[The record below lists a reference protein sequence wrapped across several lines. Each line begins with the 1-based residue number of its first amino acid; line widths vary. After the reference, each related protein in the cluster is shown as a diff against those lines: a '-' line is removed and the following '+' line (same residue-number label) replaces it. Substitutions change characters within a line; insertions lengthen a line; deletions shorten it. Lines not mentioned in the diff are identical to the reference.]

1 MELLFGYFVGLTEAE
16 FAFANDII
24 FWAVFIIIVGLIWL
38 KRKDTSALKSL
49 PSIFTII
56 GVFGTFFGITI
67 GLMNFNA
74 DPGEIEKSVS
84 FLLGGM
90 KTAFGSSIL
99 GMGAAV
105 GIRVYNV
112 VYGNKEDNIEEAD
125 KVLALLKSQNTSLK
139 HIREG
144 IASDS
149 EDSLTS
155 HIQKLRLDFSDFAKN
170 QAKMNVEQLQK
181 SLEKVIKDFND
192 GMQEQ
197 FGENFKELNK
207 AVFKLVE
214 WQENYHKQIE
224 YMVKTIEQTNGAVE
238 NSKQIIQDI
247 SEKYS
252 DTYKLTEDFETVI
265 KMLNNENKKLMDG
278 IEKFAKLG
286 NEANEAMPLIEKQLT
301 SLTSGFTSTVEST
314 LGDIKS
320 SSKESS
326 SILTKAMKES
336 SDGMT
341 NTIKTSLKTIQ
352 DSSELTNTE
361 IKKTVKTIQDSSEL
375 ANTEIKKTIKSSTD
389 DVNNQLKELY
399 KNSFDTLKQLQEKM
413 ADDLNQNINDIDG
426 QIGNVLQNSLNSL
439 STSLSTLSD
448 KFVQDYSPLTE
459 KLRELV
465 EIAGKIEIAYEDA
478 EQQEE

>member
-1 MELLFGYFVGLTEAE
+1 MEILFGYFSGLTEAQ
-16 FAFANDII
+16 FATANDRI
-24 FWAVFIIIVGLIWL
+24 FYFVLIVILYLIYL
-38 KRKDTSALKSL
+38 KKDDSSAMKSL

-112 VYGNKEDNIEEAD
+112 VYGNKEDNIEEAE
-125 KVLALLKSQNTSLK
+125 KVLNLLKSQNSSLRQIK
-139 HIREG
+139 EG
-144 IASDS
+144 ITSDS
-149 EDSLTS
+149 DDSLTS

-197 FGENFKELNK
+197 FGENFKELNS

-214 WQENYHKQIE
+214 WQDKYYKQIE
-224 YMVKTIEQTNGAVE
+224 YMVETIDQTNGAVE

-247 SEKYS
+247 SDKYS
-252 DTYKLTEDFETVI
+252 DTYKLTEDFESVI
-265 KMLNNENKKLMDG
+265 KMLNSENKKLVDG
-278 IEKFAKLG
+278 IEKFAKMG
-286 NEANEAMPLIEKQLT
+286 NDANEAMPLIEKQLT
-301 SLTSGFTSTVEST
+301 SLTSGFTSTVESS

-326 SILTKAMKES
+326 DMLAKAMKES

-341 NTIKTSLKTIQ
+341 NTIKSSLKTIQ
-352 DSSELTNTE
+352 ESSELTN
-361 IKKTVKTIQDSSEL
+361 I
-375 ANTEIKKTIKSSTD
+375 EIKKTIKVSTD
-389 DVNNQLKELY
+389 DVNSQLKDLY
-399 KNSFDTLKQLQEKM
+399 KNSFDTLQQLQNKM
-413 ADDLNQNINDIDG
+413 TDDLNKNINDIDN
-426 QIGNVLQNSLNSL
+426 QIGSVLQNSLNSL
-439 STSLSTLSD
+439 SSSLSTLSD
-448 KFVQDYSPLTE
+448 KFVEDYAPLTKRLQE
-459 KLRELV
+459 VV
-465 EIAGKIEIAYEDA
+465 EIAEGVEFVSED
-478 EQQEE
+478 ENDNDTNIS